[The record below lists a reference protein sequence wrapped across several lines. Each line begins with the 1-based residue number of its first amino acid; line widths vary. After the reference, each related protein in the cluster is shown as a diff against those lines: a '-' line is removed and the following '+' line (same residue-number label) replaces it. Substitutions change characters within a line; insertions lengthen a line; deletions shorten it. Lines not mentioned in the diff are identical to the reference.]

1 MKKINVKATI
11 FLSAIVLVVVVLLLN
26 LIEFRKTVDFTVPG
40 IQMPKENAFGKQE
53 EVQVSVNGTYYYRV
67 LPWIHGSTF
76 HGQISFVGEGEEPQ
90 NYFFTY
96 GASRGFLKEGRGAGW
111 IGTPDAQT
119 TVAIYQAVQNVE
131 KGMISVE
138 NPASY
143 VLYPAATPE
152 EAYAIA
158 DIWYPGMLE
167 NEAKTAFCA
176 AFLPEEC
183 PQKIGCS
190 FCAEDYDYVEDVDT
204 VEQLWQEFIQ
214 LSGKVTSDPIP
225 PEEMVEGVG
234 YFQFVYAD
242 GETRTFRY
250 ASEEQ
255 GLWIGEDERCL
266 DAGHRFL
273 SLIKQGYAKQYGEEL
288 RQYWEATNEVFVWI
302 SEQYRK
308 PLYVTSD
315 VTIGDGKTVISFRG
329 TGTSMT
335 TGETEEIH
343 RDCVLDFEMH
353 AEVLRSEEEP
363 ELTVSDWNPEEEGQ
377 QNQAETIYDP
387 EAGVTVTLRD
397 ISNIGASI
405 VIRREDEDAGT
416 EVTYGDAYILQRRIE
431 GEWQDAETIIDD
443 YGFTMI
449 GHTVGCGEEVSN
461 FYKWD
466 WLYGVLEPGEYR
478 MVYDVFRK
486 TEGAGSAQKYREY
499 IRFQL

>member
-40 IQMPKENAFGKQE
+40 IQMPKENAYGKQE

-131 KGMISVE
+131 KGMISIE

-242 GETRTFRY
+242 GETRIFRY

-266 DAGHRFL
+266 VDGQAFYDWQERL
-273 SLIKQGYAKQYGEEL
+273 M
-288 RQYWEATNEVFVWI
+288 EAV
-302 SEQYRK
+302 
-308 PLYVTSD
+308 
-315 VTIGDGKTVISFRG
+315 
-329 TGTSMT
+329 
-335 TGETEEIH
+335 
-343 RDCVLDFEMH
+343 
-353 AEVLRSEEEP
+353 
-363 ELTVSDWNPEEEGQ
+363 
-377 QNQAETIYDP
+377 
-387 EAGVTVTLRD
+387 
-397 ISNIGASI
+397 
-405 VIRREDEDAGT
+405 
-416 EVTYGDAYILQRRIE
+416 
-431 GEWQDAETIIDD
+431 
-443 YGFTMI
+443 
-449 GHTVGCGEEVSN
+449 
-461 FYKWD
+461 
-466 WLYGVLEPGEYR
+466 
-478 MVYDVFRK
+478 
-486 TEGAGSAQKYREY
+486 QK
-499 IRFQL
+499 

>member
-40 IQMPKENAFGKQE
+40 IQMPKENAYGKQE

-96 GASRGFLKEGRGAGW
+96 GASRGFLKEGRGGGW

-138 NPASY
+138 NLASY

-190 FCAEDYDYVEDVDT
+190 FCTEDYDYVEDAAA

-225 PEEMVEGVG
+225 LEEMVEGVG

-250 ASEEQ
+250 ASE
-255 GLWIGEDERCL
+255 GL
-266 DAGHRFL
+266 
-273 SLIKQGYAKQYGEEL
+273 LI
-288 RQYWEATNEVFVWI
+288 
-302 SEQYRK
+302 
-308 PLYVTSD
+308 
-315 VTIGDGKTVISFRG
+315 
-329 TGTSMT
+329 
-335 TGETEEIH
+335 
-343 RDCVLDFEMH
+343 
-353 AEVLRSEEEP
+353 
-363 ELTVSDWNPEEEGQ
+363 
-377 QNQAETIYDP
+377 
-387 EAGVTVTLRD
+387 
-397 ISNIGASI
+397 
-405 VIRREDEDAGT
+405 
-416 EVTYGDAYILQRRIE
+416 
-431 GEWQDAETIIDD
+431 
-443 YGFTMI
+443 
-449 GHTVGCGEEVSN
+449 
-461 FYKWD
+461 
-466 WLYGVLEPGEYR
+466 
-478 MVYDVFRK
+478 
-486 TEGAGSAQKYREY
+486 
-499 IRFQL
+499 

>member
-1 MKKINVKATI
+1 MNGKKKRYVI
-11 FLSAIVLVVVVLLLN
+11 LIVLAVVVLAA
-26 LIEFRKTVDFTVPG
+26 G
-40 IQMPKENAFGKQE
+40 ILGGRELWLYEHPEIQIRFSHDRSEDL
-53 EVQVSVNGTYYYRV
+53 YRSY
-67 LPWIHGSTF
+67 PICS
-76 HGQISFVGEGEEPQ
+76 IR
-90 NYFFTY
+90 
-96 GASRGFLKEGRGAGW
+96 SRSH
-111 IGTPDAQT
+111 IG
-119 TVAIYQAVQNVE
+119 
-131 KGMISVE
+131 
-138 NPASY
+138 
-143 VLYPAATPE
+143 
-152 EAYAIA
+152 
-158 DIWYPGMLE
+158 
-167 NEAKTAFCA
+167 
-176 AFLPEEC
+176 
-183 PQKIGCS
+183 
-190 FCAEDYDYVEDVDT
+190 
-204 VEQLWQEFIQ
+204 
-214 LSGKVTSDPIP
+214 
-225 PEEMVEGVG
+225 
-234 YFQFVYAD
+234 
-242 GETRTFRY
+242 
-250 ASEEQ
+250 
-255 GLWIGEDERCL
+255 
-266 DAGHRFL
+266 
-273 SLIKQGYAKQYGEEL
+273 QGYAKQYGEEL

-302 SEQYRK
+302 SEQYQK

-377 QNQAETIYDP
+377 QNQTETIYDP

>member
-1 MKKINVKATI
+1 MEQA
-11 FLSAIVLVVVVLLLN
+11 
-26 LIEFRKTVDFTVPG
+26 
-40 IQMPKENAFGKQE
+40 
-53 EVQVSVNGTYYYRV
+53 
-67 LPWIHGSTF
+67 
-76 HGQISFVGEGEEPQ
+76 
-90 NYFFTY
+90 
-96 GASRGFLKEGRGAGW
+96 GAGW

-190 FCAEDYDYVEDVDT
+190 FCTEDYDYVEDVDT

-266 DAGHRFL
+266 VDGQAFYDWQERL
-273 SLIKQGYAKQYGEEL
+273 M
-288 RQYWEATNEVFVWI
+288 EA
-302 SEQYRK
+302 
-308 PLYVTSD
+308 
-315 VTIGDGKTVISFRG
+315 
-329 TGTSMT
+329 
-335 TGETEEIH
+335 
-343 RDCVLDFEMH
+343 
-353 AEVLRSEEEP
+353 
-363 ELTVSDWNPEEEGQ
+363 
-377 QNQAETIYDP
+377 
-387 EAGVTVTLRD
+387 
-397 ISNIGASI
+397 
-405 VIRREDEDAGT
+405 
-416 EVTYGDAYILQRRIE
+416 LQ
-431 GEWQDAETIIDD
+431 
-443 YGFTMI
+443 
-449 GHTVGCGEEVSN
+449 
-461 FYKWD
+461 K
-466 WLYGVLEPGEYR
+466 
-478 MVYDVFRK
+478 
-486 TEGAGSAQKYREY
+486 
-499 IRFQL
+499 